1 MGETLSFDARGT
13 PNLIEMRSK
22 LMRTPSNDPL
32 FRITDEM
39 SVSANYRRFTAI
51 AYFRSQQILLLT
63 MVLLCGCGRA
73 AQIGES
79 EDVLAAVD
87 ALYTAVASKR
97 VELLEKSASRI
108 EELHKQ
114 GELPEPAYRQLK
126 SFIDDSRAGQWD
138 GAVRKLHDFIRGQRR
153 QGKL

>member
-1 MGETLSFDARGT
+1 
-13 PNLIEMRSK
+13 MRS
-22 LMRTPSNDPL
+22 PSNELLLCPA
-32 FRITDEM
+32 DEM
-39 SVSANYRRFTAI
+39 PVSADYRKFTTT
-51 AYFRSQQILLLT
+51 AYLRSQQILLLM
-63 MVLLCGCGRA
+63 MVLLLGCGRA

-87 ALYTAVASKR
+87 ALYTAVTSKR

-126 SFIDDSRAGQWD
+126 SFIDDSRAGKWD
-138 GAVRKLHDFIRGQRR
+138 ASVRKLHEFIRGQRR

>member
-1 MGETLSFDARGT
+1 
-13 PNLIEMRSK
+13 MRAIC
-22 LMRTPSNDPL
+22 RN
-32 FRITDEM
+32 I
-39 SVSANYRRFTAI
+39 AAI
-51 AYFRSQQILLLT
+51 ASLRSQQILLLL
-63 MVLLCGCGRA
+63 MVLLIGCGRP

-79 EDVLAAVD
+79 EEVLAAVD

-97 VELLEKSASRI
+97 IELLEKSASRI

-126 SFIDDSRAGQWD
+126 SFVEDSRAGQWD
-138 GAVRKLHDFIRGQRR
+138 SSVRKLHEFIRGQRR

>member
-1 MGETLSFDARGT
+1 MPVRA
-13 PNLIEMRSK
+13 I
-22 LMRTPSNDPL
+22 
-32 FRITDEM
+32 
-39 SVSANYRRFTAI
+39 YRRLTGGASL
-51 AYFRSQQILLLT
+51 RPQQILSLL
-63 MVLLCGCGRA
+63 MLVLIGCGRP
-73 AQIGES
+73 AQIGAS

-97 VELLEKSASRI
+97 IELLEKSALRI

-126 SFIDDSRAGQWD
+126 SFVEESRAGQWD
-138 GAVRKLHDFIRGQRR
+138 GAVRKLHEFIRGQRR

>member
-1 MGETLSFDARGT
+1 MLV
-13 PNLIEMRSK
+13 LI
-22 LMRTPSNDPL
+22 
-32 FRITDEM
+32 
-39 SVSANYRRFTAI
+39 
-51 AYFRSQQILLLT
+51 
-63 MVLLCGCGRA
+63 GCGRP
-73 AQIGES
+73 AQIGAS

-97 VELLEKSASRI
+97 IELLEKSALRI

-126 SFIDDSRAGQWD
+126 SFVEESRAGQWD
-138 GAVRKLHDFIRGQRR
+138 GAVRKLHEFIRGQRR